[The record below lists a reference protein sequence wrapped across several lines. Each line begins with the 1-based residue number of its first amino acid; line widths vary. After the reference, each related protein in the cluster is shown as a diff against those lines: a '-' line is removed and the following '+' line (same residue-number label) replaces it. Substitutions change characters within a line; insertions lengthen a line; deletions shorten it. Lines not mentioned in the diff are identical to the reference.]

1 MKQKS
6 SDINSILWAATEH
19 LLICLIPVAEGSLS
33 SCPQLTYS
41 QSFSTKSSEFV
52 SDCLACDLNDFQL
65 CQELRI
71 LCDYFLSIR
80 RAITVQTK
88 YFRVKVSNP

>member
-19 LLICLIPVAEGSLS
+19 LCLIPVAEGSLS

-41 QSFSTKSSEFV
+41 
-52 SDCLACDLNDFQL
+52 
-65 CQELRI
+65 
-71 LCDYFLSIR
+71 
-80 RAITVQTK
+80 
-88 YFRVKVSNP
+88 

>member
-19 LLICLIPVAEGSLS
+19 LLICLIPVAEDSLS

-41 QSFSTKSSEFV
+41 
-52 SDCLACDLNDFQL
+52 
-65 CQELRI
+65 
-71 LCDYFLSIR
+71 
-80 RAITVQTK
+80 
-88 YFRVKVSNP
+88 

>member
-33 SCPQLTYS
+33 SCPQPNSISASAAFGY
-41 QSFSTKSSEFV
+41 
-52 SDCLACDLNDFQL
+52 C
-65 CQELRI
+65 
-71 LCDYFLSIR
+71 FLFFCS
-80 RAITVQTK
+80 ALPG
-88 YFRVKVSNP
+88 KV